1 MTKHKLCWIIAS
13 IVLLTMMGLGEK
25 RALAQTTEGSLYFP
39 ETGHWVSNEF
49 LVHYQSV
56 SNPEKLFGLPITDA
70 FWDEATETDIQY
82 FEKVRFELHPESPL
96 DLRVQLT
103 HLGAYLYSAGQTL
116 PAQPNSPAC
125 HFFPENG
132 YQVCYAF
139 LDFFEANGGITQF
152 GYPISN
158 FEVHE
163 GWIVQY
169 FQRARFEWHPELATG
184 QRVTLTNLG
193 SRYFQT
199 HHEDSELLRPNR
211 NNIPQQSIMDLQI
224 HAFAG
229 ISIMPP
235 RGMQT
240 LYVIVQDQNLNPVQN
255 AMVNFE
261 VKFPNGESI
270 SIQMDDSNQR
280 GVSVKKFPINVQ
292 TQGIAE
298 IIVNATYRTLQT
310 QTKTS
315 FQIWW

>member
-1 MTKHKLCWIIAS
+1 MSII
-13 IVLLTMMGLGEK
+13 LLTLAGLGGE
-25 RALAQTTEGSLYFP
+25 RAFAQTAEGSRYFP

-56 SNPEKLFGLPITDA
+56 SNPEKLFGFPITDA
-70 FWDEATETDIQY
+70 FWDEATETAIQY
-82 FEKVRFELHPESPL
+82 FEKVRFELHPGSPP

-103 HLGAYLYSAGQTL
+103 PLGAYLYSTGQTL
-116 PAQPNSPAC
+116 PVPPNSPAC
-125 HFFPENG
+125 QVFPEIG
-132 YQVCYAF
+132 FQVCYAF
-139 LDFFEANGGITQF
+139 LDFFDANGGITQF

-163 GWIVQY
+163 GWIVQF
-169 FQRARFEWHPELATG
+169 FQRARFEWHPELAAG

-199 HHEDSELLRPNR
+199 HHEDSALLRPNR
-211 NNIPQQSIMDLQI
+211 NNIPQQPILDLQV

-235 RGMQT
+235 RGIQT
-240 LYVIVQDQNLNPVQN
+240 LYVIVQDQNLEPVQN
-255 AMVNFE
+255 AIVNFE
-261 VKFPNGESI
+261 VKFPDGEST
-270 SIQMDDSNQR
+270 SVQMEVTNQR
-280 GVSVKKFPINVQ
+280 GVSVQKFPINIQ
-292 TQGIAE
+292 YQGIAE
-298 IIVNATYRTLQT
+298 IIVTAAYRTLQT